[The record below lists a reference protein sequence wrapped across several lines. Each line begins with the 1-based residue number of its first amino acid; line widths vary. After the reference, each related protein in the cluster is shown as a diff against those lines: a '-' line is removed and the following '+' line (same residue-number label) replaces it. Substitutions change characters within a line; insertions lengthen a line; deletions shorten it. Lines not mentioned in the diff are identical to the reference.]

1 MCLANWRSHYYT
13 GIRDSFHRTRTH
25 HPRIEP
31 ENSLTI
37 TNVRNVINLGFI
49 LKYSACMHV
58 YENLVPNGGNDRKG
72 GGGGGGGGGAGGVSV
87 GAPQSMLMVPENQK

>member
-1 MCLANWRSHYYT
+1 
-13 GIRDSFHRTRTH
+13 
-25 HPRIEP
+25 
-31 ENSLTI
+31 
-37 TNVRNVINLGFI
+37 
-49 LKYSACMHV
+49 MHV